1 VSNLLIVI
9 GIVLCISQFF
19 LARQNKVK
27 TSVFLAILFSIIVFL
42 MILFEL
48 VVLKLFLIV
57 CVMILWVL
65 SIWAITKKEKVI
77 FLLS

>member
-1 VSNLLIVI
+1 MANLLIVI
-9 GIVLCISQFF
+9 GIVFCISQFF

-57 CVMILWVL
+57 CVIILWVL
-65 SIWAITKKEKVI
+65 SIWAITKKKK
-77 FLLS
+77 